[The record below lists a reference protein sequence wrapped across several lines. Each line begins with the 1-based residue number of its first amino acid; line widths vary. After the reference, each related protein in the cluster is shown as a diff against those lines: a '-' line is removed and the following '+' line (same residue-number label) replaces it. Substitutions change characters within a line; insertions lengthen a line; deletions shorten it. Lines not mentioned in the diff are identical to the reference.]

1 MKNKYLKEMESHQ
14 RDPSITIVED
24 DIIEVPSNFLQVYT
38 IVRVETQEFKKTCIT
53 YFNERA

>member
-1 MKNKYLKEMESHQ
+1 MESHQ

-38 IVRVETQEFKKTCIT
+38 IVRVETREF
-53 YFNERA
+53 

>member
-1 MKNKYLKEMESHQ
+1 MESHQ